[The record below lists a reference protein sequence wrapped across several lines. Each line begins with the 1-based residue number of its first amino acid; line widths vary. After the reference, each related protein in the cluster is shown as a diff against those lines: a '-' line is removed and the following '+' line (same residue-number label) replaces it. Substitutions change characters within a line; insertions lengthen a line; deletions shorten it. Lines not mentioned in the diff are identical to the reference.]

1 MKAAQYGTAIVIIHA
16 IAHALHGLAHAEI
29 PIPLS
34 LSQDV
39 FIGIVI
45 MLMPII
51 SAVLLWTRFSRI
63 GFWLLLSSLF
73 GAILFGLYNHYIVIS
88 SDHVSQVSFTRWGL
102 LFQLTA
108 VLPLII
114 DGLGSWVSI
123 RALKTAPEAISASHL
138 S

>member
-1 MKAAQYGTAIVIIHA
+1 MKIAQYGTAIVIVHV
-16 IAHALHGLAHAEI
+16 IAHTLHGLAHAKI

-34 LSQDV
+34 LSQSL

-51 SAVLLWTRFSRI
+51 SAALLWTRFSRI
-63 GFWLLLSSLF
+63 GVWLLLGSLL

-88 SDHVSQVSFTRWGL
+88 PDNVFQVAFTGWGL

-108 VLPLII
+108 ILTLII
-114 DGLGSWVSI
+114 DGLGCWVGI
-123 RALKTAPEAISASHL
+123 LALKTMPQATSAPMP
-138 S
+138 